1 MSTFLEVGN
10 SSLNMQSSNLP
21 SESLETNG
29 LNNITSEEEA
39 VKENVTPGMYS
50 IVRSMLSK

>member
-10 SSLNMQSSNLP
+10 SSLNIQSSNL
-21 SESLETNG
+21 SSGLETNG